1 MARAIH
7 ASFYQIWQ
15 VMCITVPCWCTHSVL
30 RVNLKHDW
38 ILLYNTV
45 CAQAITSNREMVE
58 WLNRNRGFRRCIFM
72 CIWNKYWIPTIYIKY
87 NKNCS
92 YYMYF
97 DMHKIIIFLRE
108 RDLVSLK
115 FPEGFR
121 LPGSILLCAY
131 YTYFYYMYFQ
141 IFSMHTYTKIFWFFL
156 DGSIKADFIQILEH
170 IRGKYACFLF

>member
-1 MARAIH
+1 MLLGIFICWQMARAIH

-58 WLNRNRGFRRCIFM
+58 WFNRNRGFRRCIFI
-72 CIWNKYWIPTIYIKY
+72 CIWNKYWIPTIFIKY

-97 DMHKIIIFLRE
+97 DMHTRDYNLFAGEGFGKFEISGGVQTTWLYPALRMLYIFL
-108 RDLVSLK
+108 LYA
-115 FPEGFR
+115 FPNIFNAHVYQN
-121 LPGSILLCAY
+121 LL
-131 YTYFYYMYFQ
+131 
-141 IFSMHTYTKIFWFFL
+141 IFFF
-156 DGSIKADFIQILEH
+156 
-170 IRGKYACFLF
+170 